1 MFKKGKKSF
10 AVVISAVLIAAL
22 CMFAGCVESA
32 DSTSSEPSDC
42 AAKIGKVYYYTVAE
56 AIEAAKSGDTV
67 TLVNDVLLDEGLV
80 INKKV
85 TLSLNGKNISAE
97 GDVEKLISV
106 NEGADLTIIGEGEV
120 TAPDGTRTILF
131 VNGGKVTVEGGK
143 YDGGNGGSY
152 DICVYVVSGE
162 AVLNGGEFTTGVD
175 KDNYAN
181 SVIYNNGTGK
191 ITINGGYYWTDYA
204 YNGFYY
210 VLNQQNSAAGE
221 IKVYGGTFKN
231 YNPANG
237 DDNLKGNF
245 VAWGYVSMANGD
257 GTTYTVMAR
266 PETYEVSTAAELESA
281 IENAIDGNTVKL
293 TADVVIDHTLVIDD
307 DITLDLNGKT
317 ISNTSD
323 IWSDDDWSL
332 VSITRCAKVTIDGNG
347 KFLAKENDCYAVD
360 VRDGSELTIESGYF
374 NGNVHAVYVLEGK
387 LTVNGGKFEVQQ
399 PYPGA
404 GKEYEFVL
412 NCYDANR
419 KAGTAKII
427 VYGGEFVKFNPA
439 DCKAEGEGT
448 NFVAEGYVSTAKGDG
463 TIYTVMARPET
474 YEAGT
479 EAELES
485 AIVNAVSGNT
495 VKLTADIDSAV
506 DSQKFIVYNIAGI
519 TLDLNGKTYSHKNG
533 AHAFEGTGGVIKNGK
548 IVCKGGSYAL
558 FVGDEGETTSFTV
571 ENVELIGGVNV
582 YNATNVVLKDLN
594 VTAADYYAVWADS
607 AATVTVQGGT
617 YDLGKGKAV
626 FAATKTES
634 GDFISVITVEG
645 NCTAKG
651 NTLFL
656 DKGGKLKIK
665 GGTYEVDP
673 TDYLETGYEVT
684 TSTVEGK
691 TTYTVAAAQNN

>member
-1 MFKKGKKSF
+1 MLKKGKKSF

-67 TLVNDVLLDEGLV
+67 TLVNDALLDEGLV

-152 DICVYVVSGE
+152 DICVYVVAGE

-332 VSITRCAKVTIDGNG
+332 VSVTRCAKVTIDGNG
-347 KFLAKENDCYAVD
+347 KLLAKENDCYAVD
-360 VRDGSELTIESGYF
+360 VQDGSELTIESGYF

-419 KAGTAKII
+419 NAGTAKII

-448 NFVAEGYVSTAKGDG
+448 NFVAEGYVSMAKGDG
-463 TIYTVMARPET
+463 TIYTVIARPET

-485 AIVNAVSGNT
+485 AIKNAVSGNT
-495 VKLTADIDSAV
+495 IKLTADIDSAV
-506 DSQKFIVYNIAGI
+506 DSKKFIVYNIAGI
-519 TLDLNGKTYSHKNG
+519 TLDLNGKTYSQNNG

-548 IVCKGGSYAL
+548 MVCKGGSYAL

-594 VTAADYYAVWADS
+594 VTAANYYAVWADS

-634 GDFISVITVEG
+634 GDFISVITVES

-656 DKGGKLKIK
+656 DNGGKLIIK
-665 GGTYEVDP
+665 GGTYEVNP
-673 TDYLETGYEVT
+673 TDYLATGYEVT

>member
-1 MFKKGKKSF
+1 MLKKGKKGF

-67 TLVNDVLLDEGLV
+67 TLVNDALLDEGLV

-97 GDVEKLISV
+97 GEVEKLISV

-143 YDGGNGGSY
+143 YDVGNGGSY

-323 IWSDDDWSL
+323 IWSDYDWSL
-332 VSITRCAKVTIDGNG
+332 VSVTRCAKVTIDGNG
-347 KFLAKENDCYAVD
+347 KLLAKENDCYAVD
-360 VRDGSELTIESGYF
+360 VQDGSELTIESGYF

-419 KAGTAKII
+419 NAGTAKII

-448 NFVAEGYVSTAKGDG
+448 NFVAEGYVSMANSDG

-474 YEAGT
+474 
-479 EAELES
+479 L
-485 AIVNAVSGNT
+485 
-495 VKLTADIDSAV
+495 
-506 DSQKFIVYNIAGI
+506 
-519 TLDLNGKTYSHKNG
+519 
-533 AHAFEGTGGVIKNGK
+533 
-548 IVCKGGSYAL
+548 
-558 FVGDEGETTSFTV
+558 
-571 ENVELIGGVNV
+571 
-582 YNATNVVLKDLN
+582 
-594 VTAADYYAVWADS
+594 
-607 AATVTVQGGT
+607 
-617 YDLGKGKAV
+617 
-626 FAATKTES
+626 
-634 GDFISVITVEG
+634 
-645 NCTAKG
+645 
-651 NTLFL
+651 
-656 DKGGKLKIK
+656 
-665 GGTYEVDP
+665 
-673 TDYLETGYEVT
+673 
-684 TSTVEGK
+684 
-691 TTYTVAAAQNN
+691 

>member
-1 MFKKGKKSF
+1 MLKKGKKSF

-67 TLVNDVLLDEGLV
+67 TLVNDALLDEGLV

-257 GTTYTVMAR
+257 GTTYTVTAR

-332 VSITRCAKVTIDGNG
+332 VSVTRCAKVTIDGNG
-347 KFLAKENDCYAVD
+347 KLLAKENDCYAVD
-360 VRDGSELTIESGYF
+360 VQDGSELTIESGYF
-374 NGNVHAVYVLEGK
+374 NGNVHAVYVYEGK

-419 KAGTAKII
+419 NAGTAKII

-448 NFVAEGYVSTAKGDG
+448 NFVAEGYVSMAKGDG

-485 AIVNAVSGNT
+485 AIKNAVSGNT
-495 VKLTADIDSAV
+495 IKLTADIDSAV

-548 IVCKGGSYAL
+548 MVCKGGSYAL

-656 DKGGKLKIK
+656 DNGGKLIIK
-665 GGTYEVDP
+665 GGTYEVNP
-673 TDYLETGYEVT
+673 TDYLATGYEVT
-684 TSTVEGK
+684 TLTVEGK